1 MSSSSVLTDD
11 TRLSRIDRTF
21 FKLESMMNLT
31 AGVVIFLL
39 VFLSVG
45 NVLGR
50 KFFGA
55 PVPGYIDWTQQF
67 MAIFAFLGLAYCQRE
82 GGHIRMDI
90 LVGQLKHRPLW
101 IAEWLSTLFMLILT
115 TALIYGTFYH
125 FARSFDFASPMWSR
139 DSSIDISLPL
149 WPAKLVVTIS
159 MAVLWLLLALQLW
172 GFGRAYRQNSDT
184 PVAVPLVQDAATQAM
199 NEDVVDE

>member
-1 MSSSSVLTDD
+1 
-11 TRLSRIDRTF
+11 
-21 FKLESMMNLT
+21 
-31 AGVVIFLL
+31 
-39 VFLSVG
+39 
-45 NVLGR
+45 
-50 KFFGA
+50 
-55 PVPGYIDWTQQF
+55 
-67 MAIFAFLGLAYCQRE
+67 
-82 GGHIRMDI
+82 MDI

-159 MAVLWLLLALQLW
+159 MAVLWLRLALQLW